1 MIPLHPDWQ
10 HRNQWC
16 LLGSQGAYRLWK
28 DDFALTQDVGKSCK
42 KRKHNIQ
49 EAFIYHGYNVTT
61 LPFFWVGGGGDYR
74 GTIYACIS
82 VHGVH
87 ACFGSCSLDAF
98 LVETKV
104 IVPLLGVFEH
114 CLTFA
119 Q

>member
-61 LPFFWVGGGGDYR
+61 LPFFWVGGGATTEEPYMPVLASM
-74 GTIYACIS
+74 ACMPVLGLAVLTHFWS
-82 VHGVH
+82 RQ
-87 ACFGSCSLDAF
+87 
-98 LVETKV
+98 K
-104 IVPLLGVFEH
+104 LL
-114 CLTFA
+114 CLCWVYLNTV
-119 Q
+119 